1 MILLCLTHFQSFWLV
16 RQRAEVENSM
26 NGIERI
32 LYYANHVEQEAPYDI
47 PDHDPPR
54 EWPTT
59 GDVVAENMVVAYR
72 PGLPP
77 VLKGVSMHVQSGEH
91 IGIVGRT
98 GAGKS
103 TSAQFTVA
111 ARYFAD

>member
-1 MILLCLTHFQSFWLV
+1 M
-16 RQRAEVENSM
+16 RQTAEVENSM

-91 IGIVGRT
+91 IGIVGRFL
-98 GAGKS
+98 GPRIRGFLSS
-103 TSAQFTVA
+103 TFRLCTRRA
-111 ARYFAD
+111 